1 MSPAPIRPQIY
12 HITHVDNLAG
22 ILRDGGLWSD
32 AALIARGGP
41 AASIGMGSIKQRRL
55 SLPVK
60 CFSDVDADADADCV
74 GDYVPFYFCPRSIML
89 FLIHCA
95 NHPEMMY
102 RGGQGPIL
110 HLQADLYETIA
121 WAQAQGRRW
130 AFSLSN
136 AGAVYTE
143 FRNDLAQLDEVDWAA
158 IEARD
163 FRDPNVKEGKQAE
176 FLLHGFFPW
185 SLVRRI
191 GVQSELV
198 QRQTLRALDGAAHRP
213 PVEVS
218 RAWYF

>member
-1 MSPAPIRPQIY
+1 MSPAPALPQIY
-12 HITHVDNLAG
+12 HITHVDNLVG

-32 AALIARGGP
+32 AKLIARGGP

-55 SLPVK
+55 GLPVK
-60 CFSDVDADADADCV
+60 CLSDADCV

-95 NHPEMMY
+95 NHAEMTY

-110 HLQADLYETIA
+110 HLQGDLHETIT
-121 WAQAQGRRW
+121 WAQQQHRRW

-158 IEARD
+158 VEARD
-163 FRDPNVKEGKQAE
+163 FRDSNVKEGKQAE
-176 FLLHGFFPW
+176 LLLHGFFPW

-191 GVQSELV
+191 GVQSEFV
-198 QRQTLRALDGAAHRP
+198 QRQTLRALDGAPHRP
-213 PVEVS
+213 PVEVC